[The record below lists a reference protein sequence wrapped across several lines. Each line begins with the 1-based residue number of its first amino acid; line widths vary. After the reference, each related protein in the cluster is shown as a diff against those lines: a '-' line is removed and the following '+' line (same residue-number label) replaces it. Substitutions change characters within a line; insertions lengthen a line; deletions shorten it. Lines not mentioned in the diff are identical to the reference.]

1 MYEARGV
8 CWTNWRIGR
17 QWLSFCKKRE
27 TRWMIG
33 KVDVKELKLFARGA
47 PRFVTRT
54 AFERSGKMETTERF
68 GGCGLRDGS
77 GG

>member
-1 MYEARGV
+1 
-8 CWTNWRIGR
+8 
-17 QWLSFCKKRE
+17 
-27 TRWMIG
+27 MIG

-54 AFERSGKMETTERF
+54 TFERSGKMETTERF